1 MMKKLLFPVA
11 VFSCLIFLR
20 AAFAQGPDESAE
32 PTRMTVPF
40 RGDIV
45 IEMESLENTDEALT
59 LTLLYGSGD
68 PAEDRVCEF
77 VDGETEAGEIDV
89 SDCGAVRMIYRY
101 APSPVPADSPILFAL
116 VKFWDVQKL
125 RFASSDAFPDGGI
138 VKRADSGFRVA
149 FFGDDGQK
157 LAEVLLK
164 NLICKMN

>member
-68 PAEDRVCEF
+68 PAEIGSANLLTGR
-77 VDGETEAGEIDV
+77 
-89 SDCGAVRMIYRY
+89 R
-101 APSPVPADSPILFAL
+101 
-116 VKFWDVQKL
+116 
-125 RFASSDAFPDGGI
+125 
-138 VKRADSGFRVA
+138 KREKSTCRIAARSG
-149 FFGDDGQK
+149 
-157 LAEVLLK
+157 
-164 NLICKMN
+164 